1 MTKKVLLAKFNRDY
15 HSHDVLGDKFREAFE
30 HFCEEVML
38 WQAQTGINFKCDI
51 VEEKDIRLM
60 CTVTGVVATF
70 ESETD
75 YALYKLQMPTNMRAT
90 DIKHIDNKWQFT
102 GWRTFETQSV

>member
-1 MTKKVLLAKFNRDY
+1 MSKQVLLAKFNRSY
-15 HSHDVLGDKFREAFE
+15 HNHDVLGDSFREAFE

-38 WQAQTGINFKCDI
+38 WQAQTGINFNCSI
-51 VEEKDIRLM
+51 VEEKDFWLM
-60 CTVTGVVATF
+60 CAVTGVVATF

-90 DIKHIDNKWQFT
+90 DIQHIDNKWQFT
-102 GWRTFETQSV
+102 EWRTIETQSV